1 MTTPKEHPD
10 TPSQQEQTLVL
21 NLDLSRFL
29 VAALLALAV
38 IVLAALL
45 VRGPAPASASGEQ
58 LSAAS
63 DAMRR
68 FYLAPAVADATQ
80 AVGACESGYHFASLW
95 EILDSSNLVYNTAL
109 GVVPSGADN
118 GSGPPSGLEGWV
130 RTGYSMNSGINPGQ
144 ANCNAWTATTG
155 NGSTVQLPA
164 NWDTGGEMHVWDAGI
179 AACGSP
185 SYVWCVEN

>member
-1 MTTPKEHPD
+1 MTTHEQHTE
-10 TPSQQEQTLVL
+10 TPIQQERTLVL
-21 NLDLSRFL
+21 SLDISRFL

-38 IVLAALL
+38 IVVAALL

-58 LSAAS
+58 LSAVT

-68 FYLAPAVADATQ
+68 FYLAPAVADATL

-95 EILDSSNLVYNTAL
+95 EILDTSNLVYDTAL

-118 GSGPPSGLEGWV
+118 GSGPPTNIEGWV
-130 RTGYSMNSGINPGQ
+130 RTGYSMNSGTNPGQ
-144 ANCNAWTATTG
+144 ANCNSWTAATG
-155 NGSTVQLPA
+155 NGSTVKLPFDWA
-164 NWDTGGEMHVWDAGI
+164 AGGEIHVWDAGI